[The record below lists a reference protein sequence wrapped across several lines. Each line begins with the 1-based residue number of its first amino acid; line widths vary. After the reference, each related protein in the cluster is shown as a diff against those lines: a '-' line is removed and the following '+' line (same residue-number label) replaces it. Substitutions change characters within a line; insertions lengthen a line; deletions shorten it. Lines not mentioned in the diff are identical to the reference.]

1 MSIVTIKH
9 FVSQKRHRAD
19 SEINNR
25 EVEVL
30 KHGHWELVKWR
41 HVGVGDFVKIHNE
54 TFFPADLIIYSSR
67 YLVT

>member
-1 MSIVTIKH
+1 
-9 FVSQKRHRAD
+9 
-19 SEINNR
+19 
-25 EVEVL
+25 
-30 KHGHWELVKWR
+30 VKWR